1 MSANSPTT
9 DTNGPLRI
17 SRLAI
22 AAFVLALV
30 PGTWP
35 IGLVLGIIAL
45 RRIRSNPSRL
55 SGQGLARPAI
65 PVGVVLT
72 VLAILL
78 LPGLL
83 NPAPKARSASCL
95 NNTKQLALAFLLYT
109 QDSDDHAP
117 PARTWADALSPY
129 VKNEVVF
136 RCVNCRAADAC
147 NYAYSMAVGGADMS
161 RFADRAQVQVVWD
174 SDMGWN
180 GHGDLTSV
188 VFRHNNG
195 ANFAYADGRARW
207 RSATQAAG
215 LWDRGVP

>member
-1 MSANSPTT
+1 MSTGDPST
-9 DTNGPLRI
+9 DAERPLRI
-17 SRLAI
+17 SGLAI
-22 AAFVLALV
+22 AAFVLALL

-35 IGLVLGIIAL
+35 VGTVLGIIAL
-45 RRIRSNPSRL
+45 RRIRANPSRL

-95 NNTKQLALAFLLYT
+95 SNTKQLAFAFLAYT
-109 QDSDDHAP
+109 QESDEHAP
-117 PARTWADALSPY
+117 PARTWADAISPY
-129 VKNEVVF
+129 VKNDVIF
-136 RCVNCRAADAC
+136 RCVNCRAANSC
-147 NYAYSMAVGGADMS
+147 NYAYSMAISGTDMR

-180 GHGDLTSV
+180 GYGDLTSV
-188 VFRHNNG
+188 VFRHNDG
-195 ANFAYADGRARW
+195 ANFAYADGHSKW
-207 RSATQAAG
+207 RPATQAAG
-215 LWDRGVP
+215 LWERGVP

>member
-1 MSANSPTT
+1 MSISDPST
-9 DTNGPLRI
+9 DAERPLRI
-17 SRLAI
+17 SGLAI
-22 AAFVLALV
+22 AAFVLALL

-35 IGLVLGIIAL
+35 VGTVLGIIAL
-45 RRIRSNPSRL
+45 RRIRANPSRL

-65 PVGVVLT
+65 PIGVVLT
-72 VLAILL
+72 VLGILL
-78 LPGLL
+78 LPDLL

-95 NNTKQLALAFLLYT
+95 NNTKQLGLAFLLYT
-109 QDSDDHAP
+109 QDSDDQAP

-129 VKNEVVF
+129 VKNEVAF

-147 NYAYSMAVGGADMS
+147 NYAYSMAIGGADMS
-161 RFADRAQVQVVWD
+161 RFPDRAVVQVVWD

-180 GHGDLTSV
+180 GYGDLTSV

-215 LWDRGVP
+215 LWDRGAP